1 MEERMSSVDHR
12 PRLQQ
17 LCWSRSLRCSP
28 ESAQRC
34 TNALPRKLGS
44 SGHKAQ
50 GNEKNS
56 IKAVLLDLRYSSLLP
71 FDFIPYD
78 YLKGFHFNQDYSLHF
93 RRLFC
98 IK

>member
-1 MEERMSSVDHR
+1 MEERMSSVDRR
-12 PRLQQ
+12 PHLHQ
-17 LCWSRSLRCSP
+17 LCWSRSLRCSR

-34 TNALPRKLGS
+34 TDALPRKLDS
-44 SGHKAQ
+44 SGHQAQ

-56 IKAVLLDLRYSSLLP
+56 IKAVLLGLRYSSLLP

-78 YLKGFHFNQDYSLHF
+78 YLKGFHFNQDYLLHF
-93 RRLFC
+93 RHLFC